1 MDESLYARLDLNEC
15 AVVSDEDNL
24 SGNLV
29 TNLDIRIEAVPRM
42 CCKLLETESDP
53 LLLLIE
59 VENDNLDLLIELDN
73 LLRIVHAAP

>member
-1 MDESLYARLDLNEC
+1 MDKSLNTRLDLDEC
-15 AVVSDEDNL
+15 AVVSDENDF

-29 TNLDIRIEAVPRM
+29 TNLDFRIEAVPRM